1 MGIILQITQIVHND
15 ILVKEIK
22 SAHDH
27 LRCKY
32 DNSNDEKNAKEETE
46 SFFFPNEEGSGVSG
60 PNEGAVPKLS
70 GNSLSANFVL
80 PGSHLQMKGYI
91 YSSTGP

>member
-1 MGIILQITQIVHND
+1 MITPMMNKTQKI
-15 ILVKEIK
+15 EI
-22 SAHDH
+22 
-27 LRCKY
+27 
-32 DNSNDEKNAKEETE
+32 
-46 SFFFPNEEGSGVSG
+46 FFPNEEGSGVSG

-91 YSSTGP
+91 YSSTCNRARGEISE